1 MSEELRENGIE
12 WVTGDKEIAC
22 SFSQKK
28 YVNKVKSLAKKFP
41 DQVKVIENEDGSVFA
56 KLPLSAFKLSISSR
70 VFTDEEREAVA
81 MRLKTGKEKVED

>member
-1 MSEELRENGIE
+1 MSDLNENGIE
-12 WVTGDKEIAC
+12 WVTGDDTISC

-41 DQVKVIENEDGSVFA
+41 DQVKVIENKDGSVFA

-70 VFTDEEREAVA
+70 VFTEEE
-81 MRLKTGKEKVED
+81 KEKIRERLQNKNQED

>member
-1 MSEELRENGIE
+1 MSDLNENGIE
-12 WVTGDKEIAC
+12 WVTGDDTISC

-41 DQVKVIENEDGSVFA
+41 DQVKVIENKDGSIFA

-70 VFTDEEREAVA
+70 VFTEEE
-81 MRLKTGKEKVED
+81 KEKIRERLQSKQED